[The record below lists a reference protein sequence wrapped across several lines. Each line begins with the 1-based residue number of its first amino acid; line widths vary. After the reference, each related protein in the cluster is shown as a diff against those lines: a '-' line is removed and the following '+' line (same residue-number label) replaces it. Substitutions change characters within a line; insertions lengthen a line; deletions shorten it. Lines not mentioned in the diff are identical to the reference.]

1 MSWALGSELFSEIIE
16 IIKETIDDDSIREEL
31 YYKLIG
37 CFENRDCDTLDECLN
52 EDDAFDSAYNEFYN
66 DEENH
71 LWDDDD

>member
-1 MSWALGSELFSEIIE
+1 MSWASGSELFSEIIE
-16 IIKETIDDDSIREEL
+16 ILKENIDDDSIREEI

-52 EDDAFDSAYNEFYN
+52 EDEAFDDAYNEFYN
-66 DEENH
+66 DDQNH